1 MRISDWSS
9 DVCSS
14 DLKPIQPGGE
24 WFVQL
29 AAYKHTRWME
39 PGWVHLTDNFKR
51 LAQYAPSHSVYTVSA
66 TGAVFH
72 RLSVGGF
79 DGYADA
85 ASLCNSLRQQGA
97 DRSEERRVGKA
108 CVSTCR
114 SRWSPYH

>member
-1 MRISDWSS
+1 
-9 DVCSS
+9 
-14 DLKPIQPGGE
+14 
-24 WFVQL
+24 
-29 AAYKHTRWME
+29 ME

-66 TGAVFH
+66 TGAAFH

-97 DRSEERRVGKA
+97 DCFVRREGGDRPMQMAGGKRQKLDGRTEGRRGGKE
-108 CVSTCR
+108 CVST
-114 SRWSPYH
+114 

>member
-1 MRISDWSS
+1 
-9 DVCSS
+9 
-14 DLKPIQPGGE
+14 
-24 WFVQL
+24 
-29 AAYKHTRWME
+29 ME

-97 DRSEERRVGKA
+97 DCFVRREGGDRPMQMAGGKRQQFARSEEHTSELQSLIRLSYAVFCLKKIKK
-108 CVSTCR
+108 TKK
-114 SRWSPYH
+114 

>member
-1 MRISDWSS
+1 MSDWSS
-9 DVCSS
+9 DVCAS
-14 DLKPIQPGGE
+14 DLVTVKRVAFEPAPLEKPIQPGGE

-85 ASLCNSLRQQGA
+85 ASLCTSLRQQG
-97 DRSEERRVGKA
+97 RSEEHT
-108 CVSTCR
+108 SELP
-114 SRWSPYH
+114 S